1 MQKFFQI
8 QFLEHSIFTEAGMA
22 RTIVQK
28 LHGNS
33 DEQTSTVE
41 LRVLWLLL
49 VCVVSAIGIGCP
61 STVSHQPNEGIVDT
75 LGVPQAQQLL
85 KDTLLRS
92 VNPRVD
98 DVEVTDDFM
107 RYHLAGTAYDV
118 RIFFKDVQ
126 RAEVYNNNVVLIW
139 GGDQRM
145 LARPLLANTQE
156 ATTFADLVL
165 SFARR
170 AGGSTR

>member
-1 MQKFFQI
+1 MPGFFQI
-8 QFLEHSIFTEAGMA
+8 QFLEQSIFTETGMA
-22 RTIVQK
+22 RNIAPK
-28 LHGNS
+28 LHGNL
-33 DEQTSTVE
+33 DAQTSIVE

-49 VCVVSAIGIGCP
+49 VCVVSALGTGCP
-61 STVSHQPNEGIVDT
+61 STVSYQPNEGVVDT
-75 LGVPQAQQLL
+75 LGVPQAQQFL

-126 RAEVYNNNVVLIW
+126 RVEVYSNNVVLIW

-170 AGGSTR
+170 ARG

>member
-1 MQKFFQI
+1 MRYC
-8 QFLEHSIFTEAGMA
+8 TN
-22 RTIVQK
+22 IVSK
-28 LHGNS
+28 NFWSG
-33 DEQTSTVE
+33 TY
-41 LRVLWLLL
+41 
-49 VCVVSAIGIGCP
+49 
-61 STVSHQPNEGIVDT
+61 QPNEGVVDT

-126 RAEVYNNNVVLIW
+126 RAEVYSNNVVLIW
-139 GGDQRM
+139 GGDQRI

-170 AGGSTR
+170 ARGSTR

>member
-1 MQKFFQI
+1 
-8 QFLEHSIFTEAGMA
+8 MA
-22 RTIVQK
+22 RNIAQK

-33 DEQTSTVE
+33 DEQPSTVA
-41 LRVLWLLL
+41 LRVLLLL
-49 VCVVSAIGIGCP
+49 LGCVVSTLSVGCP
-61 STVSHQPNEGIVDT
+61 STVSYQPNEGVVDT
-75 LGVPQAQQLL
+75 LGVPQAQQRL

-107 RYHLAGTAYDV
+107 RYHLAGTTYDV
-118 RIFFKDVQ
+118 RVFFKDVQ

-139 GGDQRM
+139 GGDQRV
-145 LARPLLANTQE
+145 LARPLFANTQE

-170 AGGSTR
+170 ARG

>member
-1 MQKFFQI
+1 MQKFFQS

-22 RTIVQK
+22 RNIAQK

-49 VCVVSAIGIGCP
+49 VCVVSAIGVGCP

-107 RYHLAGTAYDV
+107 RYHLAGTTYDV

-170 AGGSTR
+170 ARGSTR